1 MMDEN
6 RKKFVIFTHYRS
18 GSRSLVELLRSQSL
32 NVFDEPFN
40 FAHCM
45 DANDKM
51 DRTFYKISQEKSPEL
66 AVEQLLIDYDGFKHI
81 HLQFK
86 KEANEYLVQN
96 YPIIFLCRRN
106 IVAAALSFLV
116 AQKSR
121 IWHAYK
127 RNKSS
132 EIFIN
137 NKIKNLNQIYSE
149 MGPIDPDQLLQ
160 TASNFKKIH
169 NYEPLMKNYI
179 KIYYEDLYS
188 DVWET
193 NCQKI
198 FNFLGHKD
206 IEWSKVEPIVGLDN
220 KLNNE
225 EHFSKI
231 ENYKQITQ
239 ILKPIF

>member
-1 MMDEN
+1 
-6 RKKFVIFTHYRS
+6 
-18 GSRSLVELLRSQSL
+18 
-32 NVFDEPFN
+32 
-40 FAHCM
+40 
-45 DANDKM
+45 
-51 DRTFYKISQEKSPEL
+51 
-66 AVEQLLIDYDGFKHI
+66 
-81 HLQFK
+81 
-86 KEANEYLVQN
+86 
-96 YPIIFLCRRN
+96 
-106 IVAAALSFLV
+106 
-116 AQKSR
+116 
-121 IWHAYK
+121 
-127 RNKSS
+127 
-132 EIFIN
+132 
-137 NKIKNLNQIYSE
+137 